1 MEKKILSRAVIY
13 LVTVVVI
20 CELLSFV
27 IPAESVTVQKNMI
40 NAVYARRDKIESLA
54 FGRSH
59 GGSLDYNIWD
69 KPGKNLSM
77 GGQDI
82 ASIKYSLDYLS
93 PELPHLQEVL
103 ICISYSSL
111 YFDNEALSSGNL
123 NDARKGLYAAIPSY
137 KLISANDYNNMV
149 FGKLFAFIQAD
160 YGFRKLVKAVKNKE
174 ERKSSKQVGDI
185 LVDTAKMLQS
195 AKVDAFDHSKDKKLA
210 LQYNPQIREQY
221 LKYLK
226 EIALELKARKV
237 KCIFYTPPFYKAY
250 TDNYPQ
256 KDIEETEGVMADLC
270 KQTGT
275 TYYDFSAYRTMA
287 DNMTLYSNADHLNL
301 AGKEQFTKAFKEVLR
316 NGKGPADYPGLKIF
330 K

>member
-1 MEKKILSRAVIY
+1 MEKKILSRGAIY

-20 CELLSFV
+20 CELLSFIV
-27 IPAESVTVQKNMI
+27 PAESVTVQKNMI
-40 NAVYARRDKIESLA
+40 NAVYLRRDKIESLA

-69 KPGKNLSM
+69 KTGKNLSM

-93 PELPHLQEVL
+93 PELPHLKEVL

-111 YFDNEALSSGNL
+111 YFDNEALSNGNL

-137 KLISANDYNNMV
+137 TLISANDYNNMV

-160 YGFRKLVKAVKNKE
+160 YGFRKLVKALKDKE
-174 ERKSSKQVGDI
+174 EKKASKQVSHI
-185 LVDTAKMLQS
+185 VVDTAKILQS
-195 AKVDAFDHSKDKKLA
+195 GKIDAFDHSKDKKLA

-221 LKYLK
+221 LAYLK
-226 EIALELKARKV
+226 QIATELKAKKI

-250 TDNYPQ
+250 TDNYPP
-256 KDIEETEGVMADLC
+256 KDIEETEKVMAELC

-275 TYYDFSAYRTMA
+275 TYYDFSAYKKMA
-287 DNMTLYSNADHLNL
+287 DNIALYSNADHLNED
-301 AGKEQFTKAFKEVLR
+301 GKEEFTQAFKQVLR
-316 NGKGPADYPGLKIF
+316 DGKGPAEYPGLKIF